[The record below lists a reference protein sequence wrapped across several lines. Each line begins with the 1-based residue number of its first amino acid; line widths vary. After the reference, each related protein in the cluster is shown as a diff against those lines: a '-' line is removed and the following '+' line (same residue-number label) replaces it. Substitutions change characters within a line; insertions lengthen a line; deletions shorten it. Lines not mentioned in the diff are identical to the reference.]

1 MAQRWSE
8 KAVRSLFN
16 GLGAYGLQWF
26 RRNTGVPHD
35 WPNAPLRSR
44 SAIYNK
50 IRREYGGGGLTRGI
64 YTRHQLEVATG
75 YNRHHLERARIA
87 LNQKWKRTG
96 PRGAYL
102 ISEEQAEDIIAWLR
116 KDYWVPGKR
125 LYGCAWCATTKREH
139 KGLGLC
145 ARCYYRYRRVCALHG
160 IQPGPDAQL
169 ESIGRL
175 ESLDSQNAA
184 AHAKFLERARVQLGR
199 GVALEEFDVG
209 WLAMLTVGGPYCE
222 G

>member
-1 MAQRWSE
+1 M
-8 KAVRSLFN
+8 RSLFN
-16 GLGAYGLQWF
+16 GLGAYGLSWF
-26 RRNTGVPHD
+26 RRKAGTAYN
-35 WPNAPLRSR
+35 WPNAPQRSR

-64 YTRHQLEVATG
+64 YTRHQLETSTG

-125 LYGCAWCATTKREH
+125 LYGCVWCATTKREH

-145 ARCYYRYRRVCALHG
+145 SRCYFRYRRVCVKHG

-169 ESIGRL
+169 ELMRGL
-175 ESLDSQNAA
+175 ESLGVQNDA
-184 AHAKFLERARVQLGR
+184 AHGIFLETARVQLER
-199 GVALEEFDVG
+199 GIALDEWDVG
-209 WLAMLTVGGPYCE
+209 RLAMLVVGETSCAG
-222 G
+222 